1 VLVPLDL
8 AVERDGRLRDRF
20 YERVT
25 FPICDRLG
33 LPIAFSARLLPEAER
48 RAKEEGRGVGKYIN
62 STDTPLY
69 HKGKAVFNL
78 HQARQAVKDAGFLAV
93 MEGPTDVMA
102 AWQAGLTSCVA
113 VLGTALTPEHAKVLG
128 QTTAGARLVLLFD
141 GDRAGQTNALKAV
154 RTCLAAGVSCSVAA
168 LPDDLDPSELLTE
181 EAGAGGIARLREV
194 LDRAR
199 DGLGH
204 LLRGTVPS
212 PYSMPRDQ
220 LAAAAR
226 GLADAIRAI
235 PDPQARTLAV
245 REAEQW
251 LGFPLALRNDTPAA
265 GGPTAPA
272 TAKPLDPKRDVVL
285 HVLLRHP
292 DQRAAA
298 GDEHQMEPADW
309 PEPWTEVAGLLL
321 CDPGAGGDALRA
333 LSAAQDPEI
342 SKRIGWWLA
351 NGLDARTPPVD
362 DPAAALAD
370 AAPRLLRDRLRS
382 RRAELQRTLADA
394 ERDQDPAR
402 IMVLAEEL
410 SEVST
415 RLADLGG

>member
-1 VLVPLDL
+1 MAAFYGEEQVRRVREAADIVQLVSEYTPVRKSGANFACCCLFHQERSPSMYLYPHDNSYHCFGCGAHGDVIRLVMEKERLPFVEALEALARRAAIKLEPQAGTGGHAQDRGERDRHLKAMEFACRFYEERLWSPEGAEALAYLRGRGLRDDCLKAFRIGWAPGGSALVEEARRRRADPRVLVPLDL

-78 HQARQAVKDAGFLAV
+78 HQARQGVKDAGFLAV

-154 RTCLAAGVSCSVAA
+154 RTCLAAGVSCSVAT
-168 LPDDLDPSELLTE
+168 LPDELDPSELLTE
-181 EAGAGGIARLREV
+181 EAGAGGVARLREV

-226 GLADAIRAI
+226 GLADAI
-235 PDPQARTLAV
+235 
-245 REAEQW
+245 
-251 LGFPLALRNDTPAA
+251 
-265 GGPTAPA
+265 
-272 TAKPLDPKRDVVL
+272 
-285 HVLLRHP
+285 
-292 DQRAAA
+292 
-298 GDEHQMEPADW
+298 
-309 PEPWTEVAGLLL
+309 
-321 CDPGAGGDALRA
+321 
-333 LSAAQDPEI
+333 
-342 SKRIGWWLA
+342 
-351 NGLDARTPPVD
+351 
-362 DPAAALAD
+362 
-370 AAPRLLRDRLRS
+370 
-382 RRAELQRTLADA
+382 
-394 ERDQDPAR
+394 
-402 IMVLAEEL
+402 
-410 SEVST
+410 
-415 RLADLGG
+415 